1 MSLLHNINKCVYL
14 TLDNTN
20 AQASSYVSVGFP
32 VKEIIVRQ
40 IAFQGSVSQVGIKS
54 FGTLH
59 SDMVQNQCLGI
70 VSLVSTPTS
79 DAVPTVATNHHLP
92 PSASTRFCYRTPLSI
107 NSQYTFTLRDLT
119 GAQFNLGGVG
129 TYNVAILLEF
139 IEYKSEITEV
149 SA

>member
-14 TLDNTN
+14 TLDNNT
-20 AQASSYVSVGFP
+20 AQATAYVSVSFP

-40 IAFQGSVSQVGIKS
+40 IAFEGSVSKVALNS

-59 SDMVQNQCLGI
+59 SDMVQNQALGI

-92 PSASTRFCYRTPLSI
+92 PSAATRFCYRTPTSI
-107 NSQYTFTLRDLT
+107 NGTYTFTLRDLT
-119 GAQFNLGGVG
+119 GSQFNLGGAG
-129 TYNVAILLEF
+129 TYYMCVLLEF
-139 IEYKSEITEV
+139 IEYKGEISEV